1 MNAVGETKQTS
12 VPEELSSSTAKLVY
26 LYLVTAET
34 ATADQLRSALG
45 IEKLTLL
52 PVLRRLENA
61 GLVETTDEGYAAV
74 R

>member
-1 MNAVGETKQTS
+1 MNALGEPEPGS

-26 LYLVTAET
+26 LYIATTEV

-61 GLVETTDEGYAAV
+61 GLVEATDEGYAV